1 MSGGLLQ
8 LVAYGSQDIYLTG
21 NPSIS
26 FWKSVYKRYTSFAL
40 ESIQTTF
47 SGSVGFNK
55 RVTVT
60 IPRNGD
66 LLHTCFLEVTLT
78 KNSTASFYPAEQFVK
93 EVELEIGGQ
102 KIDKYTSDWSRLF
115 SEIYHSSD
123 EKAGYRRL
131 TDFDQPAAGSDV
143 GVSKRFFLPLTFFF
157 CRSPSL
163 SLPLVAL
170 QYHEV
175 RLNFTFESGPNMALN
190 GVDSSVEPTATLYCT
205 FVYLDSSERK
215 RFSQQSHEYLITVV
229 QHTGAETIAP
239 GATSRTS
246 NLRLNFNHPVK
257 TLVWGIKGDLHGEFT
272 TGPRGTDIDRY
283 APLQSAKLQLNGHDR
298 MDERTGA
305 YYNQVQPWEH
315 IKTKPASGVYLYSF
329 SLKPD
334 EQIQPSGSVNLSRID
349 NATLVLTT
357 KAGTAANV
365 DVALDENT
373 TLVDAANLTSA
384 LVYAESYNVLRI
396 LSGMGGLAYS
406 S

>member
-1 MSGGLLQ
+1 MNPIAHTSNFQLL
-8 LVAYGSQDIYLTG
+8 
-21 NPSIS
+21 
-26 FWKSVYKRYTSFAL
+26 
-40 ESIQTTF
+40 
-47 SGSVGFNK
+47 
-55 RVTVT
+55 
-60 IPRNGD
+60 
-66 LLHTCFLEVTLT
+66 
-78 KNSTASFYPAEQFVK
+78 
-93 EVELEIGGQ
+93 
-102 KIDKYTSDWSRLF
+102 
-115 SEIYHSSD
+115 
-123 EKAGYRRL
+123 
-131 TDFDQPAAGSDV
+131 
-143 GVSKRFFLPLTFFF
+143 
-157 CRSPSL
+157 
-163 SLPLVAL
+163 
-170 QYHEV
+170 
-175 RLNFTFESGPNMALN
+175 
-190 GVDSSVEPTATLYCT
+190 
-205 FVYLDSSERK
+205 
-215 RFSQQSHEYLITVV
+215 QSHEYLITVV

-305 YYNQVQPWEH
+305 YFNQVQPWEH

-406 S
+406 SVRVIRSLVIRSLVIRCRTRSRSRSRYRSRYRCRTHARTHIPSLCSNSIMDDDGTFTHWTHA

>member
-1 MSGGLLQ
+1 M
-8 LVAYGSQDIYLTG
+8 
-21 NPSIS
+21 
-26 FWKSVYKRYTSFAL
+26 YKRYTSFAL

-170 QYHEV
+170 QCTCPIPPNCDPIPQRPDNNSHR
-175 RLNFTFESGPNMALN
+175 RLSMTNPCRS
-190 GVDSSVEPTATLYCT
+190 
-205 FVYLDSSERK
+205 
-215 RFSQQSHEYLITVV
+215 
-229 QHTGAETIAP
+229 
-239 GATSRTS
+239 
-246 NLRLNFNHPVK
+246 
-257 TLVWGIKGDLHGEFT
+257 
-272 TGPRGTDIDRY
+272 
-283 APLQSAKLQLNGHDR
+283 
-298 MDERTGA
+298 
-305 YYNQVQPWEH
+305 
-315 IKTKPASGVYLYSF
+315 
-329 SLKPD
+329 
-334 EQIQPSGSVNLSRID
+334 
-349 NATLVLTT
+349 
-357 KAGTAANV
+357 
-365 DVALDENT
+365 
-373 TLVDAANLTSA
+373 
-384 LVYAESYNVLRI
+384 
-396 LSGMGGLAYS
+396 
-406 S
+406 